1 MKWMDKILWI
11 DGLAA
16 LFVGSVLISFHS
28 FIGEIYSMPEKVVIF
43 LASANLLYGL
53 YSSSLAM
60 SRKVSLR
67 KIQGL
72 VFGNCLWALIC
83 LLLVYRFMDSA
94 SWIGIVFIL
103 SEALFVTL
111 LAGVEWRC
119 RFDLSEAQATV

>member
-1 MKWMDKILWI
+1 MKWMDKVLWI

-16 LFVGSVLISFHS
+16 LFVGSILISFHS
-28 FIGEIYSMPEKVVIF
+28 FVGEIYSMPEKVVLF

-67 KIQGL
+67 KIQVL
-72 VFGNCLWALIC
+72 VFGNCFWALTC
-83 LLLVYRFMDSA
+83 LFLVYRFMDSA
-94 SWIGIVFIL
+94 SLLGILFIL
-103 SEALFVTL
+103 SEALFVTV

-119 RFDLSEAQATV
+119 RFDLSATRSTA

>member
-1 MKWMDKILWI
+1 MDKVLWI

-28 FIGEIYSMPEKVVIF
+28 FVGEIYRMPDTVVLF
-43 LASANLLYGL
+43 LAFANLLYGL

-83 LLLVYRFMDSA
+83 LFLVYRFMDSA
-94 SWIGIVFIL
+94 SLIGIVFML
-103 SEALFVTL
+103 SEALFVTF

-119 RFDLSEAQATV
+119 RFELSEIRAMV